1 MNSWVVEK
9 ESDNI
14 RIDRFISEHMDDI
27 SRSYI
32 QKLIKDGL
40 VTVNL
45 KPVKANYKVK
55 EGESVEISLPEPV
68 SLDVEPQNI
77 PLDILYEDNDVLLV
91 NKPKDMVVHPSAGHM
106 DGTLVNA
113 LLYHCK
119 DSLSSI
125 NGVMRPGIVHRIDK
139 DTTGVLIICKNDK
152 AHNCIADQLKV
163 HSITRRYHAIVW
175 NNLREDQGVINAPIG
190 RHPVDRKKMAINH
203 KNGKEAVTHYKVL
216 ERFGKYTYVECELET
231 GRTHQIRVHMKHI
244 GHVLFNDERYGGHEI
259 LKGTHFSKYKQFVNN
274 CFDICPRQA
283 LHAKTLGFVHPRTG
297 KEMFFTSELP
307 EDMTTLLDKW
317 RTYISNRESI

>member
-1 MNSWVVEK
+1 MSNWLVDLEY
-9 ESDNI
+9 DNI
-14 RIDRFISEHMDDI
+14 RIDRFISERMEDV

-40 VTVNL
+40 VTADS

-55 EGESVEISLPEPV
+55 AGEIIEISIPDPV
-68 SLDVEPQNI
+68 SLDIEPQNI
-77 PLDILYEDNDVLLV
+77 PLDILYEDDDVLLV
-91 NKPKDMVVHPSAGHM
+91 NKPKDMVVHPSAGHL

-152 AHNCIADQLKV
+152 SHNCIAEQLKV
-163 HSITRRYHAIVW
+163 HSITRRYHAIVY
-175 NNLREDQGVINAPIG
+175 NNLKDDFGTIDAPIG
-190 RHPVDRKKMAINH
+190 RHPIDRKKMSINH

-216 ERFGKYTYVECELET
+216 ERFGKYTYVQCELET
-231 GRTHQIRVHMKHI
+231 GRTHQIRVHMSSI
-244 GHVLFNDERYGGHEI
+244 GHPLLGDEVYGSA
-259 LKGTHFSKYKQFVNN
+259 KQPYKTCGQV
-274 CFDICPRQA
+274 
-283 LHAKTLGFVHPRTG
+283 LHAKVFGFIHPTTG
-297 KEMFFTSELP
+297 EYMEFVTPLP
-307 EDMTTLLDKW
+307 TYFEELLDKL
-317 RTYISNRESI
+317 RKS

>member
-1 MNSWVVEK
+1 MNRWIVEK

-14 RIDRFISEHMDDI
+14 RIDRFISEHLDDV

-40 VTVNL
+40 VTADL

-55 EGESVEISLPEPV
+55 EGERVEIALPEPV
-68 SLDVEPQNI
+68 SLDIEPQNI

-163 HSITRRYHAIVW
+163 HSSTRKYHAIVW
-175 NNLREDQGVINAPIG
+175 NNLKEDEGTVNAPIG

-216 ERFGKYTYVECELET
+216 ERFGKYTYIECELET
-231 GRTHQIRVHMKHI
+231 GRTHQIRVHMTSL
-244 GHVLFNDERYGGHEI
+244 GHPLLGDLVYGPD
-259 LKGTHFSKYKQFVNN
+259 KQPFKTQGQV
-274 CFDICPRQA
+274 
-283 LHAKTLGFVHPRTG
+283 LHAKVFGFVHPTTG
-297 KEMFFTSELP
+297 EYMEFETPLP
-307 EDMTTLLDKW
+307 EYFEEILKKL
-317 RTYISNRESI
+317 RNAQAAQR